1 MTEVHLFAAFFKVG
15 LLGFGGGM
23 AILPLIY
30 DTVHAFA
37 ALSPKEFAD
46 IVAIAQVTPGPIAV
60 NAATYVGYRTS
71 GLSGAALATLG
82 VAVPAFLLVSLT
94 AGAVDKYKENRIV
107 QGALAGVRPAAVGL
121 IAAAVLTI
129 GRPTLFPERSLSG
142 ALPFSTLSI
151 PSFGGL
157 PELDVAALLIAGAT
171 ILLIAKGKV
180 NPFLVLLG
188 MGCIGALLGV

>member
-15 LLGFGGGM
+15 LLGFGGGV

-82 VAVPAFLLVSLT
+82 VAVPAFLLVSLA
-94 AGAVDKYKENRIV
+94 AGAVDKYKESRIV
-107 QGALAGVRPAAVGL
+107 QGALTGVRPAAVGL

-151 PSFGGL
+151 PYFGGL
-157 PELDVAALLIAGAT
+157 PALDVAALLIAGAT